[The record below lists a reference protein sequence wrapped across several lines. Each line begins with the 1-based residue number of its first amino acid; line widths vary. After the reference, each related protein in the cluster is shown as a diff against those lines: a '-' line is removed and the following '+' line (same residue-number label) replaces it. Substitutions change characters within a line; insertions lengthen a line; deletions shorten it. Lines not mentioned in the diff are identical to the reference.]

1 MMIDSGNKRIAKN
14 TLFLYMRMMLIMI
27 VTLYAS
33 RVTLRV
39 LGVDDYGIYQT
50 VGGVV
55 FFLAFL
61 SNALG
66 SGTSRFLTYEMGK
79 EKPKMGALFSTVN
92 LAHIV
97 LAVFIVIVGEVVGLW
112 VINNKLVI
120 PEDRMDAA
128 ILAFHFSMVG
138 TFFQITQIPYNAVI
152 IAHERMIVF
161 AWISIYEAVV
171 KLGLVFVLHIFDY
184 DKLVVYAA
192 LMAVATI
199 SVMEIYRIYCR
210 IVFPETRS
218 IIIFDRSMFKE
229 VASFASWHLL
239 SSSAASLANQGITIV
254 TNMFFSPAVVAV
266 RSLALKINET
276 LTSFMGNFRTAVN
289 PQIVKK
295 YAANDREGSKRL
307 ALLSTSYTFYLMLM
321 IVIPLFV
328 LVEPALRIWLEE
340 IPDGLV
346 PFVQL
351 ALVQVLFQS
360 FDTSLYVPIYA
371 NGRIKENAIISPL
384 FDSLQL
390 PLIYILFKMGYPPI
404 ALAWVC
410 VFAYA
415 ILGMIIK
422 PVIVHYIVGYSF
434 LEIIRIEIKCVLIGL
449 ISFAFPYVVS
459 RWLDVNIISGFSVV
473 LMISLISTVAFVW
486 FLGLDRATRE
496 HLLKWLTDKFMI

>member
-218 IIIFDRSMFKE
+218 IIIFDRSMFK
-229 VASFASWHLL
+229 
-239 SSSAASLANQGITIV
+239 
-254 TNMFFSPAVVAV
+254 
-266 RSLALKINET
+266 
-276 LTSFMGNFRTAVN
+276 
-289 PQIVKK
+289 
-295 YAANDREGSKRL
+295 
-307 ALLSTSYTFYLMLM
+307 
-321 IVIPLFV
+321 
-328 LVEPALRIWLEE
+328 
-340 IPDGLV
+340 
-346 PFVQL
+346 
-351 ALVQVLFQS
+351 
-360 FDTSLYVPIYA
+360 
-371 NGRIKENAIISPL
+371 
-384 FDSLQL
+384 
-390 PLIYILFKMGYPPI
+390 
-404 ALAWVC
+404 
-410 VFAYA
+410 
-415 ILGMIIK
+415 
-422 PVIVHYIVGYSF
+422 
-434 LEIIRIEIKCVLIGL
+434 
-449 ISFAFPYVVS
+449 
-459 RWLDVNIISGFSVV
+459 
-473 LMISLISTVAFVW
+473 
-486 FLGLDRATRE
+486 
-496 HLLKWLTDKFMI
+496 